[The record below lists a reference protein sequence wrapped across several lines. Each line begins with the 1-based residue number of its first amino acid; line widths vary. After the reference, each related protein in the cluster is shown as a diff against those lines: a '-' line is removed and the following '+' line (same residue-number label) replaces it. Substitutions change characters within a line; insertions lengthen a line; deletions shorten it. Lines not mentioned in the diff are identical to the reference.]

1 MLKVIS
7 TKQVRLGMFIQELKG
22 SWIDHP
28 FWKGAFKLDS
38 AVDLKKLQNS
48 IIKEIVIDTS
58 KGLDVENV
66 SKITPTTSVQTP
78 AKGLASSAKRVVNDK
93 KNAFADI
100 EDLDTL
106 ELGALIDPPSLLAIE
121 NPSDVAP
128 LANPE
133 RQRAKI
139 SASAER
145 EQAKR
150 VINDSKKAVATM
162 FDDARMGKAV
172 SVGAAMQMVDDI
184 AASVDRNLGALISL
198 VRLKNK
204 DEYTYMHS
212 VAVCALMVALAKE
225 LGLSESEIRQAGLA
239 GLLHD
244 IGKAG
249 IPSDV
254 LNKPGALT
262 DEEFSLVKLHP
273 ERGHQLL
280 MQANILDE
288 VVVDVCLH
296 HHEKVNGMGYPHQL
310 QANEISLFAKMG
322 AVCDVYDAITSNRP
336 YKAGWEPGISMQR
349 MAQWEGH
356 FDDTIFKAFVKSV
369 GIYPIG
375 SMVKLK
381 SGRLAVVI
389 DQSQK
394 SLLMPLIKVF
404 FSTKLNLRI
413 KLELIDLSNPFE
425 QDTIVGHEDP
435 ISWGIHDIN
444 EIWGQA

>member
-66 SKITPTTSVQTP
+66 SKITPKTPIKTP

-106 ELGALIDPPSLLAIE
+106 ELGAIIDPPSLLAIE
-121 NPSDVAP
+121 NPSDAAP

-310 QANEISLFAKMG
+310 QADEISLFAKMG

-413 KLELIDLSNPFE
+413 KVELIDLSNPFE